1 MKQTTIKPMTTKEL
15 STLIGTLATGDFTS
29 AKELSNTKRLPSIT
43 EAQAEQLAS
52 LTMVEPYTF
61 EDFYPNPFTREWS
74 LSAHTTSGYA
84 YGEEVQGEARD
95 TLEEAG
101 SIGAYLNNFLASM
114 HYGLD
119 PQSKGYAESA
129 LDLMKLATPLLET
142 FLKDVAE
149 WEKKQFCLAENVQA
163 VADKLAQREHRR
175 NQYAELTQLELMV
188 MMMNKTDEGVKAELQ
203 AEAMRRIE
211 ADKAPTLTNP
221 TNTIRGDLESMS
233 KHYSGDLGGQRHAP
247 DAVAASEPK
256 PFNNREM
263 DYPVT
268 PMEHNA

>member
-1 MKQTTIKPMTTKEL
+1 MNIKPMTKKEL
-15 STLIGTLATGDFTS
+15 DTLIHLVTTGDLEA
-29 AKELSNTKRLPSIT
+29 AKELANTKALPELT
-43 EAQAEQLAS
+43 EEQALKLADIAK
-52 LTMVEPYTF
+52 VEAYAF
-61 EDFYPNPFTREWS
+61 EDFYPNPFTREWNITA
-74 LSAHTTSGYA
+74 LTVSGYG
-84 YGEEVQGEARD
+84 YGEAVQGEARD
-95 TLEEAG
+95 TLEEASSVG
-101 SIGAYLNNFLASM
+101 EYLSNFLSTM
-114 HYGLD
+114 HFGLD
-119 PQSKGYAESA
+119 AQSKGYAESA
-129 LDLMKLATPLLET
+129 LDLMKLATPLLEA

-163 VADKLAQREHRR
+163 VADKLAQREYRR

-188 MMMNKTDEGVKAELQ
+188 MMMNETDEGVKTELQ

-221 TNTIRGDLESMS
+221 TNTVRGDLESMS

-268 PMEHNA
+268 PVEYNA